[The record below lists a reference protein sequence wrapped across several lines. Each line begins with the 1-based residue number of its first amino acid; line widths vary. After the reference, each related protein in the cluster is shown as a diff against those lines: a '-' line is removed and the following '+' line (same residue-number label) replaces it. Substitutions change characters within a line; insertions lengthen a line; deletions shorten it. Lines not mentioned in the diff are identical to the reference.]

1 MALIRT
7 SILAALSAAAVAGLA
22 ALPSNADEGEKVSAK
37 VLAPLKAGRFD
48 IGSKK
53 ALAYYQNDKNAC
65 KVTVILAQ
73 PFDESS
79 DYTHPSNE
87 AVRFNTAVPAGTSTR
102 IETAEGRALALWCS
116 PKAATLFVQTVDRV
130 AYVAPAQ

>member
-1 MALIRT
+1 MALIRN
-7 SILAALSAAAVAGLA
+7 SILAAVSLAAIAGMA
-22 ALPSNADEGEKVSAK
+22 ALPSNAADGAKVTAK

-53 ALAYYQNDKNAC
+53 ALAYYQADKNAC

-73 PFDESS
+73 PFSETD
-79 DYTHPSNE
+79 DYAHPVNE

-102 IETAEGRALALWCS
+102 VETAEGPALALWCS
-116 PKAATLFVQTVDRV
+116 PTAATLFVQTVDRV